1 MSDGVYF
8 YQHINY
14 NGYHV
19 NISTHGDYN
28 LEDMVRLGI
37 KNDDVSSIK
46 IIGNYEVYIYEHHN
60 YSGRSYKLTSSISN
74 FVNIGWNDLISSI
87 KVRKINNSQASAP
100 AAAAAALAPTPA
112 PTSAPSQAPIQ
123 TTSHI
128 LDNGVKV
135 YNKARDA
142 IVTLTM
148 IVGTSAWVGSGF
160 FIKHNSNYY
169 ICTVAHNVITSTRN
183 TKIDKVYASISN
195 INKTGDNRIVK
206 CSIIGVAGYADLAIL
221 RVNENIYNQSYL
233 DWGDSRN
240 TVNGS
245 KCYVL
250 GDPRGIDA
258 ISISEGVVRDNK
270 YIYSNIVESVCLSAP
285 IYGGNSGGPVVDVG
299 GNVISLISYGYSTT
313 DTLSWGTAQSIA
325 EPVVNYIINNNKDF
339 VGGTLNAVLYP
350 VDAIY
355 TYQNSMI
362 PSKLE
367 GYYVHLSYNTSNLN
381 VNDIILNISN
391 KILGVYNNQN
401 TPSDIYLNPSTN
413 ISLTVVRASNSLSQ
427 NISLLAYP
435 IYINNDTPLGSS
447 NSDVD
452 VRNIGPIVKS
462 LKRY

>member
-74 FVNIGWNDLISSI
+74 FVNIGWNDLITSI
-87 KVRKINNSQASAP
+87 KVRKINNTPSPSPSPSPSP
-100 AAAAAALAPTPA
+100 A
-112 PTSAPSQAPIQ
+112 QAPIQ
-123 TTSHI
+123 TPSQI
-128 LDNGVKV
+128 LDNGAEV
-135 YNKARDA
+135 YNKTRDA

-148 IVGTSAWVGSGF
+148 IVGTSAWLGSGF
-160 FIKHNSNYY
+160 FIKYNSKYY

-183 TKIDKVYASISN
+183 TKIDNVYASISN
-195 INKTGDNRIVK
+195 INNTGINRIVK
-206 CSIIGVAGYADLAIL
+206 CSIIGVAGYADLAVL

-240 TVNGS
+240 TGNGS

-285 IYGGNSGGPVVDVG
+285 IYGGNSGGPILDIN
-299 GNVISLISYGYSTT
+299 GNVISLISYGYSAT
-313 DTLSWGTAQSIA
+313 DSLSWGTAQSIA
-325 EPVVNYIINNNKDF
+325 EQVVNYIINNNKDF
-339 VGGTLNAVLYP
+339 IGGTLNVVLYP
-350 VDAIY
+350 VDAIHA
-355 TYQNSMI
+355 YQTDMI
-362 PSKLE
+362 PGKLE
-367 GYYVHLSYNTSNLN
+367 GYYVHLLYNTP
-381 VNDIILNISN
+381 ILNENDVILKVSN
-391 KILGVYNNQN
+391 KIIGVYNNQN

-413 ISLTVVRASNSLSQ
+413 ISLTIVRASNNSSQ
-427 NISLLAYP
+427 NISLLTYP

-452 VRNIGPIVKS
+452 IRNIGPIVKS